1 LSPHYKKNVYDS
13 DKVVNN
19 FYKIKSR
26 VRDFGIDLYLGYE
39 VFLVSSINDVLL
51 QKDKYT
57 LNKSK
62 YLLFELPFDIMP
74 VGINETVL
82 KLHSE
87 G

>member
-1 LSPHYKKNVYDS
+1 
-13 DKVVNN
+13 VNN

-74 VGINETVL
+74 VVSM
-82 KLHSE
+82 KPF
-87 G
+87 